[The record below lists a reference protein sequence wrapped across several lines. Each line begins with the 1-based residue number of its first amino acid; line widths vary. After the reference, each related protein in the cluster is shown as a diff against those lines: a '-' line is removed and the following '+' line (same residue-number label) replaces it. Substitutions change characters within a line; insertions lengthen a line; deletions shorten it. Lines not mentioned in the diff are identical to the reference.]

1 MNITRFSIQKPIGI
15 SMIIMLFVI
24 LGAYS
29 FLRIGVELLPALNT
43 PYVTV
48 SVAYPGAGVEEI
60 ESQVIKPLEEALS
73 SLSQLKHITSTA
85 RPERA
90 MIILEFD
97 FTANADMAS
106 IEATKKVNSI
116 RGKLPDGVDEPV
128 VVKRDMNASPILEI
142 AVLSPDSL
150 SSTYTRADTV
160 FKERL
165 QRASGVSE
173 VQLYGGRDKEVSVEV
188 DPKKL
193 YFYNVS
199 LNQVVTKV
207 KSENILLPA
216 GTVYTE
222 KTQTSVRLLSQ
233 YAKARDM
240 EQIQIPTNSGSF
252 VYLKELATVREQ
264 DARVSRFSR
273 TNGTDAV
280 SLSVYMNSN
289 ANIVETAK
297 EALSQL
303 ETLKKEY
310 PDYRFVVVSNAAT
323 YVNNSLRNTMTSL
336 IEGLFTTGFVLFLFL
351 RGWRSTGAVIIA
363 IPTSI
368 ISTFFAM
375 YLFGFTFNMI
385 SLMGM
390 ALCVGILV
398 DDSIVVLENIHRH
411 MHLGKDSFA
420 ASEEGRSEI
429 GLAAIVIT
437 LCDVVVFLPIAFM
450 AGMTGQFF
458 RQFGLTIVFA
468 TLFSLLISFTLTPM
482 MTARLFRNGV
492 ENCSSRL
499 FCFMDRL
506 EASMALWYEKSLRW
520 AFRHTGKLM
529 AAVVA
534 VFFITISFIPLGI
547 VGSEYMPQSDEGSF
561 QVSVE
566 LAVGQTIEQTN
577 QVVRAVEE
585 YLETLPEVTNYLSS
599 VGTPSSNTGR
609 ISVQLVGKKERKR
622 SVWQISTDI
631 RQYAAKNLTAATV
644 RVTETQTSVAG
655 VSSSGGGGNTPI
667 QIQVLGSNLENLISS
682 NYKLQELLTQIPGIK
697 DVRSNYTEG
706 MPEVQIAVSRD
717 KARLYGTSVNEV
729 SSLFTTAIAGQSAG
743 VLANDPRND
752 GQDTAI
758 KVRLKDADGYTLQ
771 DIKALPVTAGKSL
784 VAVGNV
790 AAITEATGPVTLYRI
805 DKQRAITVQAGLTG
819 RPLQEVLDEITQKL
833 KASPLDEGITYRFAG
848 QATSMKDSFGEMI
861 QALALS
867 LVLIYILLAVLY
879 ESLATPLIRML
890 SLPFGLIGSIWF
902 LWLTNNTINLY
913 SLIGILVMDG
923 LVAKNGTLLLD
934 YTLQLMSQGM
944 AIMDAVMLAGKTRL
958 KPIFMTTVTMICG
971 MLPTALALA
980 EGAEARVSM
989 AWVLIGGLLTST
1001 IFTLILTPIV
1011 FVFLQ
1016 THSLRGLYRS
1026 ARRWVGSWVAAR

>member
-90 MIILEFD
+90 MIVLEFD

-199 LNQVVTKV
+199 LDQVVTKV

-240 EQIQIPTNSGSF
+240 EQIQIPINSGSS
-252 VYLKELATVREQ
+252 VYLKDLATVREQ
-264 DARVSRFSR
+264 DARVNRFSR

-297 EALSQL
+297 EALAQL
-303 ETLKKEY
+303 ETLRKEY

-336 IEGLFTTGFVLFLFL
+336 IEGLFTTGLVLFLFL

-375 YLFGFTFNMI
+375 YLFGFTFNMM

-450 AGMTGQFF
+450 TGMTGQFF

-482 MTARLFRNGV
+482 MTARLFKNGL
-492 ENCSSRL
+492 ENCSSR
-499 FCFMDRL
+499 
-506 EASMALWYEKSLRW
+506 
-520 AFRHTGKLM
+520 
-529 AAVVA
+529 
-534 VFFITISFIPLGI
+534 VF
-547 VGSEYMPQSDEGSF
+547 
-561 QVSVE
+561 
-566 LAVGQTIEQTN
+566 
-577 QVVRAVEE
+577 
-585 YLETLPEVTNYLSS
+585 
-599 VGTPSSNTGR
+599 
-609 ISVQLVGKKERKR
+609 
-622 SVWQISTDI
+622 
-631 RQYAAKNLTAATV
+631 
-644 RVTETQTSVAG
+644 
-655 VSSSGGGGNTPI
+655 
-667 QIQVLGSNLENLISS
+667 
-682 NYKLQELLTQIPGIK
+682 
-697 DVRSNYTEG
+697 
-706 MPEVQIAVSRD
+706 
-717 KARLYGTSVNEV
+717 
-729 SSLFTTAIAGQSAG
+729 
-743 VLANDPRND
+743 
-752 GQDTAI
+752 
-758 KVRLKDADGYTLQ
+758 
-771 DIKALPVTAGKSL
+771 
-784 VAVGNV
+784 
-790 AAITEATGPVTLYRI
+790 
-805 DKQRAITVQAGLTG
+805 
-819 RPLQEVLDEITQKL
+819 
-833 KASPLDEGITYRFAG
+833 
-848 QATSMKDSFGEMI
+848 
-861 QALALS
+861 
-867 LVLIYILLAVLY
+867 
-879 ESLATPLIRML
+879 
-890 SLPFGLIGSIWF
+890 
-902 LWLTNNTINLY
+902 
-913 SLIGILVMDG
+913 
-923 LVAKNGTLLLD
+923 
-934 YTLQLMSQGM
+934 
-944 AIMDAVMLAGKTRL
+944 
-958 KPIFMTTVTMICG
+958 
-971 MLPTALALA
+971 
-980 EGAEARVSM
+980 
-989 AWVLIGGLLTST
+989 
-1001 IFTLILTPIV
+1001 
-1011 FVFLQ
+1011 
-1016 THSLRGLYRS
+1016 
-1026 ARRWVGSWVAAR
+1026 

>member
-1 MNITRFSIQKPIGI
+1 VNLTRFSIQKPIGI

-48 SVAYPGAGVEEI
+48 SVAYPGAGVTEI
-60 ESQVIKPLEEALS
+60 ESQVVKPLEEALS

-116 RGKLPDGVDEPV
+116 RGRLPDGVDEPV

-150 SSTYTRADTV
+150 SYTYTKADTV

-165 QRASGVSE
+165 QRAPGVSE

-188 DPKKL
+188 DPNKL

-207 KSENILLPA
+207 RSENILLPA
-216 GTVYTE
+216 GTVYTD
-222 KTQTSVRLLSQ
+222 KSQTGVRLLSQ
-233 YAKARDM
+233 YAQARDM
-240 EQIQIPTNSGSF
+240 EQIQIPTSGGSF
-252 VYLKELATVREQ
+252 VYLKDLATVREQ
-264 DARVSRFSR
+264 ESRVNRFSR
-273 TNGTDAV
+273 TNGTDAI

-297 EALSQL
+297 EALAQL

-310 PDYRFVVVSNAAT
+310 PTYRFVVVSNAAQ

-336 IEGLFTTGFVLFLFL
+336 IEGLITTGLVLFLFL
-351 RGWRSTGAVIIA
+351 RGWRSTGAVIVA

-375 YLFGFTFNMI
+375 YLFGFTFNMM

-411 MHLGKDSFA
+411 IVAGKDSFQA
-420 ASEEGRSEI
+420 AEDGRSEI
-429 GLAAIVIT
+429 GMAAIVIT

-450 AGMTGQFF
+450 TGMTGQFF

-482 MTARLFRNGV
+482 MT
-492 ENCSSRL
+492 SRL
-499 FCFMDRL
+499 FKNGLEVCSNRVFCWMDAL
-506 EASMALWYEKSLRW
+506 EERMENWYETALIWS
-520 AFRHTGKLM
+520 FTHTKKLL
-529 AAVVA
+529 VTITL
-534 VFFITISFIPLGI
+534 VFFVTVAFIPLGI

-566 LAVGQTIEQTN
+566 LPVGQTIEQTN
-577 QVVRAVEE
+577 QIVRGVEE

-609 ISVQLVGKKERKR
+609 ISVQLVGKRDRKR
-622 SVWQISTDI
+622 SVWQISADI
-631 RQYAAKNLTAATV
+631 RKYAAQNLTAAIV

-667 QIQVLGSNLENLISS
+667 QIRVLGSNLENLIRS
-682 NYKLQELLTQIPGIK
+682 NYKLQETLTKINGVK

-706 MPEVQIAVSRD
+706 MPELQVLVSRD
-717 KARLYGTSVNEV
+717 KARLYGTSVTEV
-729 SSLFTTAIAGQSAG
+729 SNLFLTAISGQSAG
-743 VLANDPRND
+743 VLANDPTND
-752 GQDTAI
+752 GQDTPI
-758 KVRLKDADGYTLQ
+758 KVRLKDADGFTVQ
-771 DIKALPVTAGKSL
+771 DIKSLPVTAGKTQIALGS
-784 VAVGNV
+784 V
-790 AAITEATGPVTLYRI
+790 AAIQEATGPVTLYRL

-833 KASPLDEGITYRFAG
+833 KESPLEEGITYAFAG
-848 QATSMKDSFGEMI
+848 QAVSMKDSFGEMI

-934 YTLQLMSQGM
+934 YTLQLMEQGKG
-944 AIMDAVMLAGKTRL
+944 IMEAVMTAGKTRL
-958 KPIFMTTVTMICG
+958 KPIIMTTVTMICG

-1001 IFTLILTPIV
+1001 IFTLIITPLV

-1016 THSLRGLYRS
+1016 THSLRGIYDRF
-1026 ARRWVGSWVAAR
+1026 RRVPQQEN